1 MITRGHKH
9 HPKWMQVLTH
19 ANLLVL
25 WKHETFRNEMFAN
38 WLLPESYFLVTA
50 LTCTTGILRL
60 CAPAANYVVSF
71 FFAFAPSD
79 DTVAPTI
86 FSPWDDNTAACRDK
100 RRATPLHFHT
110 RAHSNPLPLNHTL
123 FDHPTDTHKLPVVSA
138 YLVAS
143 RLLTSKRRRS

>member
-9 HPKWMQVLTH
+9 HPKGIQVLTQ

-71 FFAFAPSD
+71 F
-79 DTVAPTI
+79 
-86 FSPWDDNTAACRDK
+86 
-100 RRATPLHFHT
+100 L
-110 RAHSNPLPLNHTL
+110 PLP
-123 FDHPTDTHKLPVVSA
+123 PQMI
-138 YLVAS
+138 
-143 RLLTSKRRRS
+143 RLLQQYSHRGTTTLPRAEIKEEQPPYISILELIPTHSL